1 MKRKG
6 YQNLRSAFLAGVLL
20 GVPAA
25 ITIWVFITLVL
36 FLEGAVKLLPKA
48 IQPENLLG
56 FPIPGLGILLALS
69 TILLLGLATRSYV
82 GSRAILLYERLLAR
96 VPVLS
101 SIYQGIKQL
110 MEAVFASGKGHFQ
123 QVVLVEYPR
132 RGVYAL
138 AFLTGDAFLQGADG
152 TRMVNVFLPTTP
164 NPTSGFYLVL
174 PKEDMVELDISVEQ
188 AFKLIMSAG
197 IVAPPRR
204 LLTDAGE
211 VVDVEPTPMLVN
223 EAGGEDESGSA
234 SS

>member
-1 MKRKG
+1 VKRKW
-6 YQNLRSAFLAGVLL
+6 YQGLRSAFLAGILL
-20 GVPAA
+20 GVPALV
-25 ITIWVFITLVL
+25 TIWVLITLVS

-82 GSRAILLYERLLAR
+82 GSRMITLYERLLAR
-96 VPVLS
+96 VPILS

-132 RGVYAL
+132 RKAYAL

-164 NPTSGFYLVL
+164 NPTSGFYLLL
-174 PKEDMVELDISVEQ
+174 PEKDVINLDISVEE

-197 IVAPPRR
+197 IVSPPTR
-204 LLTDAGE
+204 LLTERGE
-211 VVDVEPTPMLVN
+211 LVDVEPTPKLVHRV
-223 EAGGEDESGSA
+223 GGEDDA
-234 SS
+234 SPS

>member
-1 MKRKG
+1 MTTVKRKW
-6 YQNLRSAFLAGVLL
+6 YQGLRSAFLAGILL
-20 GVPAA
+20 GVPALV
-25 ITIWVFITLVL
+25 TIWVLITLIK

-48 IQPENLLG
+48 IQPEELLG
-56 FPIPGLGILLALS
+56 FPIPGLGILLAIS

-82 GSRAILLYERLLAR
+82 GSRLILVYERLLAR
-96 VPVLS
+96 VPILS

-132 RGVYAL
+132 RGAYAL
-138 AFLTGDAFLQGADG
+138 AFHTGDAFLQGADG

-174 PKEDMVELDISVEQ
+174 PEKDVVNLHISVEQ

-197 IVAPPRR
+197 IVAPRE
-204 LLTDAGE
+204 GE
-211 VVDVEPTPMLVN
+211 T
-223 EAGGEDESGSA
+223 GSA